1 MLTQRRPYVPPR
13 QAWGEGGRS
22 SPLNPTSRPA
32 ELPNANPSVHKRV
45 NSGDNYY
52 EDVDPRFADQHPST
66 HPSAPTALAPGY
78 AVGGSSGS
86 LQPLGMDGNSSY
98 EDIQSG
104 SRSPAESE
112 RSNFTSVSQRG
123 VNPRW
128 HGNQNGYGAPAPM
141 PNRRPANAP
150 QRNDL
155 LLNSNPDFQLPGGR
169 GGRSGGPGRGRPGG
183 QSPGGGMVPG
193 SAYPGGA
200 L

>member
-1 MLTQRRPYVPPR
+1 
-13 QAWGEGGRS
+13 
-22 SPLNPTSRPA
+22 
-32 ELPNANPSVHKRV
+32 
-45 NSGDNYY
+45 
-52 EDVDPRFADQHPST
+52 
-66 HPSAPTALAPGY
+66 LAPDY
-78 AVGGSSGS
+78 ANGGSSGS
-86 LQPLGMDGNSSY
+86 LQPLGMDGNNSY

-123 VNPRW
+123 VNPKWNDAR
-128 HGNQNGYGAPAPM
+128 NGYGAPM
-141 PNRRPANAP
+141 PTRRPAPQP

-169 GGRSGGPGRGRPGG
+169 GGRGGPPGRGRA
-183 QSPGGGMVPG
+183 GGMVPG